1 MTINEIAKLAG
12 VSAST
17 VSKIM
22 NNKRQQY
29 SALKP
34 VNMYFRSQR
43 NIITSPMLLSIPPEP
58 SRLYVSALYSA
69 IP

>member
-22 NNKRQQY
+22 NNKD
-29 SALKP
+29 S
-34 VNMYFRSQR
+34 S
-43 NIITSPMLLSIPPEP
+43 TSPMLLSIPPEP
-58 SRLYVSALYSA
+58 SRLYVSAL
-69 IP
+69 